1 MDQYQTLWENLKE
14 GLDSLIND
22 KEKYEE
28 LEKNLTEE
36 QIVIMGHTLM
46 DVRKMMTV
54 LEDAVKNQNQ
64 TP

>member
-28 LEKNLTEE
+28 LEKKLTEE

-46 DVRKMMTV
+46 DVRTMMTV